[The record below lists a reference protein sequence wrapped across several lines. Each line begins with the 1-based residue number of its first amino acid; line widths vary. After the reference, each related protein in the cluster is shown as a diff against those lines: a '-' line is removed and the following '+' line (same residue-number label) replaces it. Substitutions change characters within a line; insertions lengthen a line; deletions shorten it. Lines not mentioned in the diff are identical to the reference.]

1 MEPARILRLLLCV
14 VENATS
20 ITKKLIIKPMRSAKD
35 TYQPCPPPCA
45 APRFFLA
52 IAYFPEPVPAR
63 SRWYRLAL
71 FLAEFFRQVRQQ
83 NFPDRRSALCNPRL
97 QGVDGGQS

>member
-20 ITKKLIIKPMRSAKD
+20 MTKKLIIRPMRSAKD

-52 IAYFPEPVPAR
+52 IAYFPGPPLHADQAGTGSPSSWR
-63 SRWYRLAL
+63 CFFGKYASNIFRTNGRL
-71 FLAEFFRQVRQQ
+71 FEFRI
-83 NFPDRRSALCNPRL
+83 LI
-97 QGVDGGQS
+97 